1 MTILLPVRLFSYFY
15 FHKKIICLVQN
26 YKFHNF
32 FTEIGRHNV
41 IVMFNF
47 RRLFGSVYDILYTY
61 TVVNS
66 FAMNGILINRCRVLF
81 RSSAL
86 II

>member
-1 MTILLPVRLFSYFY
+1 ML
-15 FHKKIICLVQN
+15 
-26 YKFHNF
+26 
-32 FTEIGRHNV
+32 
-41 IVMFNF
+41 NF
-47 RRLFGSVYDILYTY
+47 RMLFGSVYDILYTY

-66 FAMNGILINRCRVLF
+66 FAMNGILINRCRDLF

>member
-1 MTILLPVRLFSYFY
+1 MTILLPVRLFSY
-15 FHKKIICLVQN
+15 
-26 YKFHNF
+26 F

-66 FAMNGILINRCRVLF
+66 FAMNGILINRCRDLF